1 MPDGLAYPMAKA
13 VLAAY
18 ARGEEDEALNPIVLA
33 DPGGRP
39 IGRVRDGDYLIFYD
53 IRGEREVELSL
64 ALTDPAFDKLRP
76 HGGFGVKLATMIEYS
91 PLVPAKV
98 AFPPLE
104 GLQDTLCEVVC
115 RSGGRVA
122 KVVESEKAIHVNY
135 FLNGKRSEPFPGE
148 ERTVIESHRDVQL
161 FDARPEMSVR
171 QVADTAIGKLQGPA
185 FDLVIANFA
194 NIDVLGHIENP
205 EAIRRGVEAVD
216 EQLGRVLAAAREAGV
231 TAVVTA
237 DHGTAEKW
245 FYPEGAIDT
254 GHTDSPV
261 AFAVVGKVPEL
272 ALRPTGTGER
282 IAADAAPTTGGAL
295 TDVAPT
301 VLALLGLEAPE
312 AMTGR
317 PLVPRQE
324 PGRVLLLIVDGWGV
338 QPPGP
343 GNLIS
348 QADTPNIDALLRDHP
363 NALLEASGEAVGLP
377 RGTVGNSEA
386 GHLHLGAGR
395 KVPADRLRI
404 AEAIA
409 DGSFLENPAFVWAA
423 EGARRDRTALH
434 LLGII
439 SFFSSHGSI
448 EYLVNLLELCGRRG
462 VPEVYVHGLLGR
474 RGERP
479 EAGARYIGDVE
490 AECERRG
497 VGRVV
502 SVIGRHWAL
511 DREEH
516 WDRVQKAYDMLVFGT
531 GTLAQEE

>member
-1 MPDGLAYPMAKA
+1 MTDELKHPMSKA

-18 ARGEEDEALNPIVLA
+18 AGGEEDEALNPIVLTEREGT
-33 DPGGRP
+33 PV
-39 IGRVRDGDYLIFYD
+39 GRVKAGDYMVFYD
-53 IRGEREVELSL
+53 IRGEREIELSL
-64 ALTDPAFDKLRP
+64 ALTDPSFDKFGP
-76 HGGFGVKLATMIEYS
+76 HGGFGVRLATMIEYS
-91 PLVPAKV
+91 PLIPAKV
-98 AFPPLE
+98 AFPPLAE
-104 GLQDTLCEVVC
+104 LKGTLCEVVC
-115 RSGGRVA
+115 RNGMRVA

-135 FLNGKRSEPFPGE
+135 FLNGKRAEPFGGE
-148 ERTVIESHRDVQL
+148 ERFVIESRRDVQL

-171 QVADTAIGKLQGPA
+171 EVADTTIAKLRDPA
-185 FDLVIANFA
+185 YDLAIANFA

-205 EAIRRGVEAVD
+205 EAIKRGVEAVD
-216 EQLGRVLAAAREAGV
+216 AQLGRVLAAAREAGV

-245 FYPEGAIDT
+245 LYPEGAIDT

-261 AFAVVGKVPEL
+261 AMAIVAGAAPEL
-272 ALRPTGTGER
+272 ALRPT
-282 IAADAAPTTGGAL
+282 AADGVGGAL

-317 PLVPRQE
+317 ALVPKRE
-324 PGRVLLLIVDGWGV
+324 RGRVLLLIVDGWGI

-348 QADTPNIDALLRDHP
+348 QADTPNMDALLRDNP
-363 NALLEASGEAVGLP
+363 FTLLEASGEAVGLP
-377 RGTVGNSEA
+377 KGTVGNSEA
-386 GHLHLGAGR
+386 GHLHIGAGR
-395 KVPADRLRI
+395 RVPADRLRI

-409 DGSFLENPAFVWAA
+409 DGSFLENEAFVWAA
-423 EGARRDRTALH
+423 EGAKRDRTALH

-516 WDRVQKAYDMLVFGT
+516 WDRVQKTYDMLVFGK
-531 GTLAQEE
+531 GTLVRA

>member
-1 MPDGLAYPMAKA
+1 MIEGEAVLMADELTYPLAKA

-18 ARGEEDEALNPIVLA
+18 SAGEEDEALNPIVLA
-33 DPGGRP
+33 DAEGRP
-39 IGRVRDGDYLIFYD
+39 IGRVKAGDYLIFYN

-64 ALTDPAFDKLRP
+64 ALTDPAFDKFAP
-76 HGGFGVKLATMIEYS
+76 HGGFGVQLATMIQYS
-91 PLVPAKV
+91 AALPARV

-104 GLQDTLCEVVC
+104 ELRDTLCEVVS
-115 RSGGRVA
+115 RSGRRVA

-135 FLNGKRSEPFPGE
+135 FLNGKRTAPFPGE
-148 ERTVIESHRDVQL
+148 ERLIVESHRDVQL
-161 FDARPEMSVR
+161 FDARPEMSVLE
-171 QVADTAIGKLQGPA
+171 VADATIGRLQDPSC
-185 FDLVIANFA
+185 DLVIANFA

-205 EAIRRGVEAVD
+205 GAIKRGVEAVD
-216 EQLGRVLAAAREAGV
+216 EQLGRVLAAAHEAGV
-231 TAVVTA
+231 RAVVTA

-245 FYPEGAIDT
+245 FYPEGSVDT

-261 AFAVVGKVPEL
+261 AFAVVGV
-272 ALRPTGTGER
+272 ER
-282 IAADAAPTTGGAL
+282 LTVAPAPLIGGAL

-301 VLALLGLEAPE
+301 VLALLGLEAPP

-317 PLVPRQE
+317 ALVPVQR

-343 GNLIS
+343 GNLVS
-348 QADTPNIDALLRDHP
+348 QADTPHLDALLWDCP
-363 NALLEASGEAVGLP
+363 NTLLQASGEAVGLP
-377 RGTVGNSEA
+377 KGTVGNSEA

-395 KVPADRLRI
+395 QVPADRLRI

-409 DGSFLENPAFVWAA
+409 DGSFLENEAFVWAA
-423 EGARRDRTALH
+423 EGAKRDGTALH

-439 SFFSSHGSI
+439 SFFSSHGSLD
-448 EYLVNLLELCGRRG
+448 YLVNLLELCGRRN

-479 EAGARYIGDVE
+479 EAGARYIGDME
-490 AECERRG
+490 AECARRG

-516 WDRVQKAYDMLVFGT
+516 WDRVQKAYDMLVYGQ
-531 GTLAQEE
+531 GTLATQE

>member
-1 MPDGLAYPMAKA
+1 MANA

-18 ARGEEDEALNPIVLA
+18 ARGEEDEALGPIVLA
-33 DPGGRP
+33 DAEGHP
-39 IGRVRDGDYLIFYD
+39 IGRVKAGDYVIFYN

-64 ALTDPAFDKLRP
+64 ALTDPQFDRFRP
-76 HGGFGVKLATMIEYS
+76 HGGFGVNLATMIEYS
-91 PLVPAKV
+91 PLIPARV

-104 GLQDTLCEVVC
+104 QLKDTLCEVVC
-115 RSGGRVA
+115 RSGRRVA
-122 KVVESEKAIHVNY
+122 KIVESEKAIHVNY
-135 FLNGKRSEPFPGE
+135 FLNGKRAEPFAGE
-148 ERTVIESHRDVQL
+148 ERVVTESHRDVQH
-161 FDARPEMSVR
+161 FDARPEMSAR
-171 QVADTAIGKLQGPA
+171 EVADAAIARLCDPA
-185 FDLVIANFA
+185 WDLVIVNFA

-205 EAIRRGVEAVD
+205 EAIRRGVETVD
-216 EQLGRVLAAAREAGV
+216 GQLGRVLAAAREAGV
-231 TAVVTA
+231 TPVVTA

-245 FYPEGAIDT
+245 YYPEGAIDT

-261 AFAVVGKVPEL
+261 VLVIVGHDL
-272 ALRPTGTGER
+272 AAE
-282 IAADAAPTTGGAL
+282 AAPTVGGAL

-317 PLVPRQE
+317 ALAPRRE
-324 PGRVLLLIVDGWGV
+324 GGRVLLAIVDGWGV

-348 QADTPNIDALLRDHP
+348 QADTPNMDALLRDNPHT
-363 NALLEASGEAVGLP
+363 LLHASGEAVGLP
-377 RGTVGNSEA
+377 AGTVGNSEA

-395 KVPADRLRI
+395 QVPADRLRI

-409 DGSFLENPAFVWAA
+409 DGSYLENEAFVWAV
-423 EGARRDRTALH
+423 EGAKRDGTALH

-448 EYLVNLLELCGRRG
+448 DYLVNLLELCGRRG
-462 VPEVYVHGLLGR
+462 APEVYVHGLLGR

-479 EAGARYIGDVE
+479 EAGARYVGDME
-490 AECERRG
+490 AECLRRG
-497 VGRVV
+497 VGKVV

-516 WDRVQKAYDMLVFGT
+516 WDRVHKTYDLLIFGK
-531 GTLAQEE
+531 GTIAREE

>member
-1 MPDGLAYPMAKA
+1 MPDELTHPMAKA

-18 ARGEEDEALNPIVLA
+18 ARGEEDEALNPILLA
-33 DPGGRP
+33 DRDGRP
-39 IGRVRDGDYLIFYD
+39 VARVKAGDYLIFYD

-64 ALTDPAFDKLRP
+64 ALTDPAFDKFAP
-76 HGGFGVKLATMIEYS
+76 HGGFGVNLATMIEYS
-91 PLVPAKV
+91 PLVPARV

-104 GLQDTLCEVVC
+104 ALQDTLCEVVC
-115 RSGGRVA
+115 RSGRRVA

-135 FLNGKRSEPFPGE
+135 FLNGKRTEPFEGE
-148 ERTVIESHRDVQL
+148 ERVVIESHRDVQL
-161 FDARPEMSVR
+161 FDARPEMSAR
-171 QVADTAIGKLQGPA
+171 EVADATIERLVAGKH
-185 FDLVIANFA
+185 DLIIANFA

-205 EAIRRGVEAVD
+205 EAIRRGVEFVD
-216 EQLGRVLAAAREAGV
+216 EQLGRVLAAARDAGV

-245 FYPEGAIDT
+245 HYPDGAIDT

-261 AFAVVGKVPEL
+261 AFAVVGE
-272 ALRPTGTGER
+272 TS
-282 IAADAAPTTGGAL
+282 IAAEAAPTVGGTL

-301 VLALLGLEAPE
+301 VLALLGLDPPA

-317 PLVPRQE
+317 PLVPKRE
-324 PGRVLLLIVDGWGV
+324 GGRVLLVIVDGWGV

-348 QADTPNIDALLRDHP
+348 QANTPNMDALLRDSP
-363 NALLEASGEAVGLP
+363 NTLLEASGEAVGLP

-395 KVPADRLRI
+395 QVPADRLRI
-404 AEAIA
+404 AQAIA
-409 DGSFLENPAFVWAA
+409 DGSYLENEAFVWAA
-423 EGARRDRTALH
+423 EGAKRDGAALH

-448 EYLVNLLELCGRRG
+448 EYLVNLLELCGRRN

-479 EAGARYIGDVE
+479 EAGARYIGDME
-490 AECERRG
+490 AECVTRG
-497 VGRVV
+497 VGKVV

-516 WDRVQKAYDMLVFGT
+516 WDRVQKAYDLLVFGK
-531 GTLAQEE
+531 GTIAREE

>member
-1 MPDGLAYPMAKA
+1 MLDELTHPMAKA

-18 ARGEEDEALNPIVLA
+18 ARGEEDEALNPILLG
-33 DPGGRP
+33 DCKGRP
-39 IGRVRDGDYLIFYD
+39 LGRVKAGDYLIFYD

-64 ALTDPAFDKLRP
+64 ALTDAAFDKFAP
-76 HGGFGVKLATMIEYS
+76 HGGFGVNLATMIEYS
-91 PLVPAKV
+91 PLIPAHV

-104 GLQDTLCEVVC
+104 ALTDTLCEVVC
-115 RSGGRVA
+115 RSGRRVA

-135 FLNGKRSEPFPGE
+135 FLNGKRTEPFEGE
-148 ERTVIESHRDVQL
+148 ERVVIESHRDVQL
-161 FDARPEMSVR
+161 FDARPEMSAR
-171 QVADTAIGKLQGPA
+171 EVADATIERLRRGEH
-185 FDLVIANFA
+185 DLVITNFA

-205 EAIRRGVEAVD
+205 EAIRRGVEFVD
-216 EQLGRVLAAAREAGV
+216 EQLGRVLAAAKQAGV

-245 FYPEGAIDT
+245 HYPDGAIDT

-261 AFAVVGKVPEL
+261 ALAVVGGVSEL
-272 ALRPTGTGER
+272 ALRPTEAGSEIGGT
-282 IAADAAPTTGGAL
+282 L

-301 VLALLGLEAPE
+301 VLALLGLEAPPS
-312 AMTGR
+312 MTGR
-317 PLVPRQE
+317 ALVAKRE
-324 PGRVLLLIVDGWGV
+324 RGRVLLLIVDGWGV

-348 QADTPNIDALLRDHP
+348 QANTPNIDALLRDNP
-363 NALLEASGEAVGLP
+363 NTLLEASGEAVGLP
-377 RGTVGNSEA
+377 KGTVGNSEA

-395 KVPADRLRI
+395 QVPADRLRI
-404 AEAIA
+404 AQAIA
-409 DGSFLENPAFVWAA
+409 DGSYLQNEAFVWAA
-423 EGARRDRTALH
+423 EGAKREGTALH

-448 EYLVNLLELCGRRG
+448 DYLVNLLELCGRRG
-462 VPEVYVHGLLGR
+462 VREVYVHGLLGR

-479 EAGARYIGDVE
+479 EAGARYIGDME
-490 AECERRG
+490 AECLKRG
-497 VGRVV
+497 VGKVV

-516 WDRVQKAYDMLVFGT
+516 WDRVQKTYDLLVFGK
-531 GTLAQEE
+531 GTIAREE

>member
-1 MPDGLAYPMAKA
+1 MPMADELTYPLAKA

-18 ARGEEDEALNPIVLA
+18 AAGEEDEALNPLVLA
-33 DPGGRP
+33 DGDGRP
-39 IGRVRDGDYLIFYD
+39 VGRVKAGAYVIFYN
-53 IRGEREVELSL
+53 IRGEREVELSQ
-64 ALTDPAFDKLRP
+64 ALTDPGFDEFQP
-76 HGGFGVKLATMIEYS
+76 HGGFGVNLATMIQYS
-91 PLVPAKV
+91 PRLPARV

-104 GLQDTLCEVVC
+104 ELRDTLCEVAC
-115 RSGGRVA
+115 RSGRRVV

-135 FLNGKRSEPFPGE
+135 FLNGKRTEPFPGE
-148 ERTVIESHRDVQL
+148 ERVIVESHRDVAL
-161 FDARPEMSVR
+161 FDERPEMSVAH
-171 QVADTAIGKLQGPA
+171 VADATLEKLRDPA
-185 FDLVIANFA
+185 CDLVITNFA

-205 EAIRRGVEAVD
+205 EAIQRGVEAVD
-216 EQLGRVLAAAREAGV
+216 AQLGRVLAAAREAGV

-245 FYPEGAIDT
+245 FYPEGSIDT

-261 AFAVVGKVPEL
+261 ALAIVGAEGIT
-272 ALRPTGTGER
+272 AE
-282 IAADAAPTTGGAL
+282 AAPAVGGAL

-317 PLVPRQE
+317 ALVPRG
-324 PGRVLLLIVDGWGV
+324 PGGRVLLLIVDGWGV

-348 QADTPNIDALLRDHP
+348 QAETPNIDALLQGNP
-363 NALLEASGEAVGLP
+363 NTLLAASGEAVGLP
-377 RGTVGNSEA
+377 QGTVGNSEA
-386 GHLHLGAGR
+386 GHLHLGSGR
-395 KVPADRLRI
+395 RVPADRLRI

-409 DGSFLENPAFVWAA
+409 DGSFLQNEAFVWAA
-423 EGARRDRTALH
+423 EGAKRDGAALH
-434 LLGII
+434 LLGIV
-439 SFFSSHGSI
+439 SFFSSHGSL
-448 EYLVNLLELCGRRG
+448 EYAVNLLELCGRRG

-479 EAGARYIGDVE
+479 EAGARYIGDME

-516 WDRVQKAYDMLVFGT
+516 WDRVQKAYDMLVLGK
-531 GTLAQEE
+531 GTLVRGE